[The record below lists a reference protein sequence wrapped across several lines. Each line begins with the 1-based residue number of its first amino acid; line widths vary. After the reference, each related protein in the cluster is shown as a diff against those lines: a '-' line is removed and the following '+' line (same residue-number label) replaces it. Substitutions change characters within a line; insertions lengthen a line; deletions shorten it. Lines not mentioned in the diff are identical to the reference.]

1 MNNSNGV
8 ATLAMHPRGLVQS
21 AIQVRPNDV
30 RITYVRDVLRW
41 TKLIYFSLSFEFFRI
56 SCWHIDRYKA
66 IQFLTQTPPI
76 WTGNARKE

>member
-30 RITYVRDVLRW
+30 RITYVRDVLR
-41 TKLIYFSLSFEFFRI
+41 
-56 SCWHIDRYKA
+56 
-66 IQFLTQTPPI
+66 
-76 WTGNARKE
+76 